1 MRINL
6 EEIDKTQF
14 MVHEH
19 MLNGELIQLV
29 QPVHIG
35 CDWNQQ
41 NKIFRSSV
49 WNALGELVSAGFPK
63 FTNWGEKPEQ
73 FPLPESLTG
82 AVVPEKIDGSL
93 LIVSKYKGF
102 IILRTRGTVDASKLD
117 NAAELEIF
125 KNEILPKVAEYI
137 DAMKWKQETWP
148 VSVLFEW
155 VSPTNKIVLN
165 YGDQPDWFLVG
176 MVNHNDYSLVPQG
189 LLDGCAG
196 EMGVKRPKCY
206 TFKDVADLLANVD
219 QWKGQEGVC
228 VYSSNGQ
235 VIHKVKSAWYLV
247 RHHMK
252 SELNNVEKVL
262 DFWFENGRPEFPAF
276 KELVLQFDYEIWEQV
291 QGNASRI
298 SDAYKEVLRIVE
310 GMRKFLREQ
319 VCVLNYNRR
328 MQATII
334 KQSYGETNRASYLF
348 TLLDGKELDDKQV
361 KKLMFQV
368 LKNL

>member
-6 EEIDKTQF
+6 DEIDKTQF

-19 MLNGELIQLV
+19 LLNGELVLLV
-29 QPVHIG
+29 QPQHIG
-35 CDWNQQ
+35 AAWSQE

-49 WNALGELVSAGFPK
+49 WNALGELISAGFPK
-63 FTNWGEKPEQ
+63 FVNWGEKPEI
-73 FPLPESLTG
+73 FPVPESLKD
-82 AVVPEKIDGSL
+82 AVVPEKLDGSL

-102 IILRTRGTVDASKLD
+102 IIIRTRGTVDAAKLD
-117 NAAELEIF
+117 NAHELEVF
-125 KNEILPKVAEYI
+125 KETILPKIESMMFMEVAGV
-137 DAMKWKQETWP
+137 DTWRF
-148 VSVLFEW
+148 SVLFEW
-155 VSPTNKIVLN
+155 VSPVNKIVLN
-165 YGDQPDWFLVG
+165 YGDQPDWYLVG
-176 MVNHNDYSLVPQG
+176 IVSHNDYTLSPQDV
-189 LLDGCAG
+189 LDGYAKTLDL
-196 EMGVKRPKCY
+196 KRPQTY
-206 TFKDVADLLANVD
+206 TFTDVADLLANVD

-228 VYSSNGQ
+228 VYSKNGQ
-235 VIHKVKSAWYLV
+235 AIHKVKSAWYLV

-262 DFWFENGRPEFPAF
+262 DFWFENGKPEFLQF

-298 SDAYKEVLRIVE
+298 CDAYKEVQRIIE

-328 MQATII
+328 MQAIII
-334 KQSYGETNRASYLF
+334 KQGYGETNRASYLF
-348 TLLDGKELDDKQV
+348 TLLDGKDLDDKQL

-368 LKNL
+368 LKKL